1 MVSNRRAKQ
10 NTTQNYAK
18 FSVIPRFSSALFS
31 VSTMSKIRKVV
42 IPAAGFGTRFL
53 PQTKAMPKEML
64 PIVDKPV
71 IQYVVEEAVAS
82 GIRDVILVT
91 GALKRA
97 IEDHFDVPNADL
109 IQNLEAGGKE
119 ELKKAV
125 QKISEMANFIY
136 IRQKGMYGNGTPV
149 LSAEPVIDNEFFA
162 VMWGDE
168 FIYSN
173 PPRLSQM
180 IQVHEKYGGA
190 VISGVRI
197 KKKEDLKRYGI
208 AKVQPVEGNV
218 YKIEKIVEKPNPEDA
233 PSDLATHGAYILPPE
248 IFDILKN
255 QKPGTGGEI
264 YLPEA
269 IDELIRTG
277 YPVFACEIE
286 NGRYFDTGNKLEY
299 MKTAVELALEHP
311 DIRDEF
317 RAFLRD
323 LDV

>member
-1 MVSNRRAKQ
+1 
-10 NTTQNYAK
+10 
-18 FSVIPRFSSALFS
+18 
-31 VSTMSKIRKVV
+31 MSKKIKKAV

-82 GIRDVILVT
+82 GIEDIVIVT

-109 IQNLEAGGKE
+109 IQNLIAGGKDKILADTRKLS
-119 ELKKAV
+119 EL
-125 QKISEMANFIY
+125 ANFIY

-149 LSAEPVIDNEFFA
+149 LSAEPVIDNEPFA

-168 FIYSN
+168 FIYSD

-180 IQVHEKYGGA
+180 IDVYEKYGGA
-190 VISGVRI
+190 VISAVRI
-197 KKKEDLKRYGI
+197 NKEEDLVRYGI
-208 AKVQPVEGNV
+208 ADVEKKDGNV
-218 YKIEKIVEKPNPEDA
+218 YQIKKIVEKPQPGTA
-233 PSDLATHGAYILPPE
+233 PSNLATHGAYILPPE
-248 IFDILKN
+248 IFDILRA

-269 IDELIRTG
+269 IDALIKTG
-277 YPVFACEIE
+277 YPVYACEIE
-286 NGRYFDTGNKLEY
+286 NGKYYDTGNKLEY
-299 MKTAVELALEHP
+299 MKTVVELALKHK
-311 DIRDEF
+311 DLNGDF
-317 RAFLRD
+317 RQFLRD
-323 LDV
+323 LDLS